1 MSINRKIITMNNS
14 KLWVIMLFALLA
26 MFIVTILLV
35 LSNTLPNYVTG
46 FYTIASAI
54 ALFSLLFME

>member
-1 MSINRKIITMNNS
+1 MNNS

-26 MFIVTILLV
+26 MFIATILLV

-46 FYTIASAI
+46 FYTITSAI
-54 ALFSLLFME
+54 ALISLLFME

>member
-1 MSINRKIITMNNS
+1 MSINRKIIIMNNS

-26 MFIVTILLV
+26 MFIATILLV

-46 FYTIASAI
+46 FYTITSAI